1 MNLQVKSPPASIHVP
16 VEKRTMQNVNIPP
29 FKVPPGHIGTPPGH
43 ISIPVKEPP
52 YGKIGKADCKPPPSA
67 PLDQGYMQITPGGSN
82 SMPPLTLSKGG
93 LTSKGIPP
101 PPHKQHSAESAPPAG
116 SFHPFDVEAWM
127 HLVGSGRPP
136 TREERDELRAAGH
149 VIPKPPTE
157 SVPKPKPTRGC
168 NRIPPLTE
176 PVNVEMPWP
185 LPALSTD
192 TITAEVVHGGGA
204 SPSLRPKSPGQ
215 RGGEVLPTF
224 APKNVRWKAR
234 SCGMPSTGLCR

>member
-29 FKVPPGHIGTPPGH
+29 FKVPPGHLGTPPGH

-82 SMPPLTLSKGG
+82 SMPPLGLSKGG

-101 PPHKQHSAESAPPAG
+101 PPPKQHSAESAPHGP
-116 SFHPFDVEAWM
+116 FRPFDVEAWM
-127 HLVGSGRPP
+127 HLVSDGRPP

-149 VIPKPPTE
+149 VIPEPPTE
-157 SVPKPKPTRGC
+157 SVPKPKPKRRW
-168 NRIPPLTE
+168 NRSPPLTE
-176 PVNVEMPWP
+176 PVNDEMPGP
-185 LPALSTD
+185 VQPLSTGCD
-192 TITAEVVHGGGA
+192 RGLGGEPSRSIAVAQTKMPWEQSWPGWRNSVAELRPQKRGGGRQDHA
-204 SPSLRPKSPGQ
+204 
-215 RGGEVLPTF
+215 
-224 APKNVRWKAR
+224 A
-234 SCGMPSTGLCR
+234 